1 MDRTTCPEK
10 RKSAARRHA
19 CKQNAW
25 AYTFIMPLLVGTML
39 FEVGPIFYSFYM
51 SLTKW
56 KVLSDPEFIGLKNFA
71 KLFTD
76 PQNLGEMLH
85 TVVYVVVAV
94 PVGVSI
100 AVVLAVLLNRKMM
113 ALRPVYRTIFFMPTV
128 VLPVVI
134 ALIWKWMFNT
144 RFGIVNNFLID
155 AGFLPMDWLSSP
167 VLSMAVIIAMG
178 VWTFVGYDMVI
189 ILAGLQ
195 CIPQSYREAAEVD
208 GANSFQSFFRI
219 TLPMLSPTLYFVITM
234 EVINAF
240 KLFDQIVVFAGGHVG
255 NAMIADNIRTMVFG
269 IYERGFRFEE
279 MGYASAK
286 AVLLFAIIM
295 VVTVLQNILQKRW
308 VHYD

>member
-1 MDRTTCPEK
+1 MNPEASPEMRK
-10 RKSAARRHA
+10 RAARRRDRA
-19 CKQNAW
+19 ENAW
-25 AYTFIMPLLVGTML
+25 AYSFIMPLLLGTML

-56 KVLSDPEFIGLKNFA
+56 KVLSEPEFIGLANYG
-71 KLFTD
+71 KLFSD
-76 PQNLGEMLH
+76 PQNISELLH
-85 TVVYVVVAV
+85 TLIYVAVAV
-94 PVGVSI
+94 PLGVSI

-113 ALRPVYRTIFFMPTV
+113 LLRPVYRTIFFLPTV

-144 RFGIVNNFLID
+144 RFGVVNNFLID
-155 AGFLPMDWLSSP
+155 IGLLPMDWLSSP

-178 VWTFVGYDMVI
+178 IWTFVGYDMVI

-195 CIPQSYREAAEVD
+195 GIPRSYLEAAEVD
-208 GANSFQSFFRI
+208 GAGGVQCFFRI

-255 NAMIADNIRTMVFG
+255 NAMIADNLRTMVFG

-295 VVTVLQNILQKRW
+295 VVTIVQNILQKKW